1 MTIEK
6 SISFAVLALVLAAV
20 LTGTVPAAQYQEAPA
35 LAERVAAG
43 ELPPVEDRL
52 PLDPYV
58 VEVRDRIGDYGG
70 TVRSATMGIEFAG
83 EDTMLFD
90 VMNSF
95 VRPDAELKDVVPN
108 FAKEIEVSED
118 EATFVIHLRRGV
130 KWSDGAPFGVHDIM
144 FWYEDVLQNEDLTP
158 TIGINWRHGG
168 EVVEVEALDD
178 YRVQFTFAAPNPYF
192 LNRLVHDVSWLLY
205 PSHYLQAFHPHYVEE
220 AELAEKTEKA
230 GFDNWYELFGNK
242 NSAWAQ
248 QPMDPDRPTLTA
260 FKMVE
265 KTSSR
270 RVYERNPYF
279 WKVDSDGN
287 QLPYIDRIETEVVS
301 DVEVLNGMIMS
312 GDVDFAAYHMDIRNY
327 PLLRSYEDEGGYRT
341 MLWEGGYSNEANY
354 MINMTHEDPAV
365 REIFQ
370 DVRFRQALSLAIDR
384 QELNDVIYYGNAVPK
399 QFTVLETSPYYREEY
414 AQSYA
419 EFDPGRSETLLD
431 EMGLD
436 QKDSEGFRLRPDGE
450 RLTFTIQF
458 PELDTPTG
466 PNVELV
472 TQYWNEVGI
481 DVRAEEISTSLQS
494 ERATANLQD
503 ATVWAGVGS
512 DILFPIRGLEFVPV
526 SPTWECTKWTAWAA
540 YFHSGG
546 ETGEEPPEQIKE
558 LRQWWEDIQME
569 PDPEKRDELAMNI
582 VRSQAENLWNIGTIG
597 ETPWPVVANVR
608 LGNVPETGLFSWSGP
623 WLSNLDP
630 EQIFFEDG
638 RRE

>member
-1 MTIEK
+1 MRK
-6 SISFAVLALVLAAV
+6 NMLWCALVLSLLMLV
-20 LTGTVPAAQYQEAPA
+20 STGQVFAQQYNEAPS
-35 LAERVAAG
+35 LAARVAQG
-43 ELPPVEDRL
+43 ELPPVAERL
-52 PLDPYV
+52 PDEPYV
-58 VEVRDRIGDYGG
+58 VQPRERIGDYGG

-83 EDTMLFD
+83 EDSMFFD

-95 VRPDAELKDVVPN
+95 VRPDERLENVVPN
-108 FAKEIEVSED
+108 FAKEVEVSED
-118 EATFVIHLRRGV
+118 RTTFIIHLRSGA
-130 KWSDGAPFGVHDIM
+130 KWSDGAPFGVHDVM

-158 TIGINWRHGG
+158 TIGLNWRHGG
-168 EVVEVEALDD
+168 EVVDVAVLEGD
-178 YRVQFTFAAPNPYF
+178 RIQFTFAAPNPYF
-192 LNRLVHDVSWLLY
+192 LNRLVHDVGWILY
-205 PSHYLQAFHPHYVEE
+205 PSHYLKAFHPHYVEE
-220 AELAEKTEKA
+220 AELAAKVRAA
-230 GFDNWYELFGNK
+230 GFDHWYELFGNK
-242 NSAWAQ
+242 NAAWAQ

-265 KTSSR
+265 KTSNR

-279 WKVDSDGN
+279 WKVDSAGN

-312 GDVDFAAYHMDIRNY
+312 GDIDLASYHGDIRNY
-327 PLLRSYEDEGGYRT
+327 PLLRSFEEEGGYRT
-341 MLWEGGYSNEANY
+341 ILWEGGYSNEANF
-354 MINMTHEDPAV
+354 MVNMTHQDPAL

-370 DVRFRQALSLAIDR
+370 DVRFRQALSLAINR
-384 QELNDVIYYGNAVPK
+384 EEINDIIYFGNAVPK

-414 AQSYA
+414 ANAYA
-419 EFDPGRSETLLD
+419 EFDPERAEALLD
-431 EMGLD
+431 AMGLGLR
-436 QKDSEGFRLRPDGE
+436 DSEGFRLRPDGQ

-481 DVRAEEISTSLQS
+481 DARSEQIGTSLQS

-526 SPTWECTKWTAWAA
+526 SPTWECTKWTAWAS

-546 ETGEEPPEQIKE
+546 VTGEEPPEQIKQ

-569 PDPEKRDELAMNI
+569 PDQAKRDELAMNI

-597 ETPWPVVANVR
+597 ETPWPAIVNVR
-608 LGNVPETGLFSWSGP
+608 LGNVPENVLFSWSGP
-623 WLSNLDP
+623 WMGNRDP
-630 EQIFFEDG
+630 EQLFFEDG
-638 RRE
+638 RRK